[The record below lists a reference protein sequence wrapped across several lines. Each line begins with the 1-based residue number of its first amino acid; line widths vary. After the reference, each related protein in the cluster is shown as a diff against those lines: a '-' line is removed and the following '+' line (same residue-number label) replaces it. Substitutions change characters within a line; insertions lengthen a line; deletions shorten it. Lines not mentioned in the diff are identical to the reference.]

1 MKITECSDM
10 PPIDLAALGKMLGDD
25 PALVQMILDKFRG
38 EIAGAIA
45 ASGELAVSGDPEPI
59 RALAHR
65 LKGTCSN
72 AQAMPISNVAKL
84 LQTAMAAGDMSQA
97 PGLINALQL
106 ERETLEQ
113 YLADEGLQLEPHFFP
128 KRGQRRFSIV
138 EIHTGCITRR
148 L

>member
-1 MKITECSDM
+1 MI
-10 PPIDLAALGKMLGDD
+10 LGK
-25 PALVQMILDKFRG
+25 FRA
-38 EIAGAIA
+38 EIAGDIA
-45 ASGELAVSGDPEPI
+45 ALDELAASGDPEPI

-113 YLADEGLQLEPHFFP
+113 YLTDKGL
-128 KRGQRRFSIV
+128 
-138 EIHTGCITRR
+138 
-148 L
+148 

>member
-1 MKITECSDM
+1 MKITESRNM
-10 PPIDLAALGKMLGDD
+10 PPIDMVALGKMLGDD
-25 PALVQMILDKFRG
+25 ASLVQMILGKFRA
-38 EIAGAIA
+38 EIAGDIA
-45 ASGELAVSGDPEPI
+45 ALGALAASGDPEPI

-84 LQTAMAAGDMSQA
+84 LQTATAAGDMSQA

-113 YLADEGLQLEPHFFP
+113 YLTDKGL
-128 KRGQRRFSIV
+128 
-138 EIHTGCITRR
+138 
-148 L
+148 

>member
-1 MKITECSDM
+1 MKITESSDM
-10 PPIDLAALGKMLGDD
+10 PPIDLVALGKMLGDD
-25 PALVQMILDKFRG
+25 PALVQMILGKFRA
-38 EIAGAIA
+38 EIAGDIA
-45 ASGELAVSGDPEPI
+45 ALGELAASGDPEPI

-106 ERETLEQ
+106 ERESLEQ
-113 YLADEGLQLEPHFFP
+113 YLADKGL
-128 KRGQRRFSIV
+128 
-138 EIHTGCITRR
+138 
-148 L
+148 